1 MESQARPDEAWPG
14 AAGLG
19 VARQARPG
27 LAWQAL
33 ARQGRRGVAWHG
45 QARRGKAG
53 VAWLGVPSKGQARHS
68 RHVAT
73 ISNLFFFIMEKQFR
87 FRSGSRIKG
96 DVDANVVGKELER
109 IADKHDGIR
118 AQDVVDESTPEDA
131 ALHPCFTWDDKIAA
145 NEHRKHQARSIV
157 RSVRVIYP
165 DKEESEPAFV
175 HVRHESEED
184 VAGCYQRSRVVASN
198 FSLYENA
205 WRAAR
210 ERLAS
215 AVRAL
220 RELEE
225 LGLQC
230 MTDTSNVSVAKEK
243 ASEAYELMS
252 TK

>member
-1 MESQARPDEAWPG
+1 M
-14 AAGLG
+14 
-19 VARQARPG
+19 ARPG
-27 LAWQAL
+27 TT
-33 ARQGRRGVAWHG
+33 RPGP
-45 QARRGKAG
+45 AG

-73 ISNLFFFIMEKQFR
+73 IIFFIMEKQFR

-131 ALHPCFTWDDKIAA
+131 VLHPCFTWDDQIAA

-157 RSVRVIYP
+157 RSVRVVYP

-184 VAGCYQRSRVVASN
+184 AVGSYQRSRVVASN